1 MLLILVFNVLVV
13 LGSPTTLNLPEKLRQ
28 YQAVTGI
35 SGTQL
40 LNIYKNSLAKRNST
54 SLGDQDNLFR
64 TTNTFPGGDYFP
76 TSEFP
81 KFRLTGTAPSGDV
94 HPVKFQ
100 REIFNVD
107 AVIIGGTFLCTKPG
121 YYHFSAAMS
130 ADREIGRIGLSIM
143 HNNKGS
149 AYARYLL

>member
-1 MLLILVFNVLVV
+1 MLPILVFNVLVV
-13 LGSPTTLNLPEKLRQ
+13 SGSPTALNLPEKLRQ
-28 YQAVTGI
+28 YQAGTGI

-81 KFRLTGTAPSGDV
+81 KFRLTLIGKSRKQNLKIGKSPTVFYGNKIQKNFKNPDLGTSP
-94 HPVKFQ
+94 
-100 REIFNVD
+100 
-107 AVIIGGTFLCTKPG
+107 AVIYGNKIQAK
-121 YYHFSAAMS
+121 
-130 ADREIGRIGLSIM
+130 ILSTW
-143 HNNKGS
+143 S
-149 AYARYLL
+149 